1 MRINPEKGD
10 TDIIDMKTDLE
21 YRPYEE
27 ILNIQTGKL
36 RELMKGP
43 WQQAPGFVHR
53 LKDAGLTVDDLCDP
67 GDIMK
72 FPILRKSDLP
82 SIQAAA
88 PPFGGMI
95 TVPPGKLRRMYSS
108 PGPIYDPDGH
118 LASYYR
124 WERAF
129 AACGFSEGDIV
140 LNCFSYHLTPAGAMF
155 EEGANNLGCAVI
167 PAGIGNSE
175 IQVSVAAHLKA
186 NAYVGLP
193 SYLKV
198 LLEKAEETGLS
209 LPFEKA
215 FVIAEKLP
223 ESLRTEFQEENGIHV
238 RQGYGTAEVGAIAY
252 ECEEGFGMHLDPTVL
267 VEVLDPETHAPA
279 PAGTPGEVVVTP
291 FNPVNALLR
300 FATGDL
306 SSVTME
312 PCPCGRK
319 SPRLTGILGR
329 VDQVTKVRGLFV
341 HPGQIAEV
349 MAEFVEI
356 ERFRAVIVRER
367 AMDDMTVEVET
378 GKPLAAHTLETA
390 SGRLKEVLK
399 LGVRVVRVEPGTIPD
414 DATAIDDRR
423 KWD

>member
-1 MRINPEKGD
+1 MTNMEA
-10 TDIIDMKTDLE
+10 DME
-21 YRPYEE
+21 YQPYEE
-27 ILNIQTGKL
+27 VIELQTTKL
-36 RELMKGP
+36 RELMAGP
-43 WQQAPGFVHR
+43 WQKAPGFVRR
-53 LKDAGLTVDDLCDP
+53 LEDAGLTTDDLTEP
-67 GDIMK
+67 GNILK
-72 FPILRKSDLP
+72 FPVLKKSDFP
-82 SIQAAA
+82 SIQAAV

-95 TVPPGKLRRMYSS
+95 AVSPGELRRIYSS
-108 PGPIYDPDGH
+108 PGPIYDPDGR

-215 FVIAEKLP
+215 FVIAEKLS
-223 ESLRTEFQEENGIHV
+223 ESLRTEFQEKNGIHV

-252 ECEEGFGMHLDPTVL
+252 ECEEGSGMHLDPTVL
-267 VEVLDPETHAPA
+267 VEVLDPETHIPV

-291 FNPVNALLR
+291 FNPINALLR

-306 SSVTME
+306 SSVTLK

-341 HPGQIAEV
+341 YPGQLAE
-349 MAEFVEI
+349 ALSGFEEI

-378 GKPLAAHTLETA
+378 RMPLPAHTLEKVG
-390 SGRLKEVLK
+390 GRLKEVLK
-399 LGVRVVRVEPGTIPD
+399 LGVRVVRVEPGTIQD
-414 DATAIDDRR
+414 DARAIDDRR